1 MYQILLKNELEVI
14 GFYFSNHPI
23 SFYPAIYFKQ
33 KNILDWEEIYSNK
46 EIKNANIV
54 GSVLDIKERSNKDG
68 KKYAFLTI
76 STLQSQIELS
86 IFSDKLNEYRHLI
99 KEGNVLLFN
108 IDITREIENENL
120 RLIVRKIED
129 FDKTFSNQ
137 KKIISIFVQPD
148 FDLKFVKSLFIG
160 DINNNNDD
168 ELYLYMNKDG
178 KLVSLNFSKKYTIK
192 SYKYLDKLTES
203 KKVDYSIEL
212 S

>member
-1 MYQILLKNELEVI
+1 M
-14 GFYFSNHPI
+14 
-23 SFYPAIYFKQ
+23 
-33 KNILDWEEIYSNK
+33 
-46 EIKNANIV
+46 
-54 GSVLDIKERSNKDG
+54 
-68 KKYAFLTI
+68 
-76 STLQSQIELS
+76 
-86 IFSDKLNEYRHLI
+86 
-99 KEGNVLLFN
+99 LFN